1 MTEETGNA
9 ATATEW
15 QGMAPERQEVI
26 RNGAEAMRVHRQG
39 LTRIFAI
46 GQAFEAMQDEAMY
59 RSHSNNPIGKRYNDA
74 YALLEKPVPELARIN
89 KTDRSQF
96 IWCWKRHEAIE
107 RWWITKA
114 QNQKDRWNHPDA
126 VKKNYRAENDDEEE
140 GGKAGRRKQP
150 SAVEKLKAENVRL
163 REELDAANAK
173 FRRLERDAG
182 DALLITRKDT
192 PEEILNVLEN
202 EIPAKVQRIAGL
214 LLNRQK
220 STSPPKRRG
229 RKKEAEA
236 EGDDPAEPIAHVGP
250 EPNGRDK

>member
-1 MTEETGNA
+1 MTEGNGDA
-9 ATATEW
+9 ASAAEW
-15 QGMAPERQEVI
+15 AGMAPERQEVI
-26 RNGAEAMRVHRQG
+26 RIGAEAMRVHRQG
-39 LTRIFAI
+39 LKRIFAI

-59 RSHSNNPIGKRYNDA
+59 RSHSNNPIGIRYNDA

-107 RWWITKA
+107 RWWVTKA

-126 VKKNYRAENDDEEE
+126 VKKNYLAENDDEEE
-140 GGKAGRRKQP
+140 GGKTGRRKQP

-163 REELDAANAK
+163 QEELDAANAK
-173 FRRLERDAG
+173 IRRLERDAG

-192 PEEILNVLEN
+192 PEEVVRVLEN
-202 EIPAKVQRIAGL
+202 DMPSKVARIAGL
-214 LLNRQK
+214 LLDRQK

-229 RKKEAEA
+229 RKKEVEA
-236 EGDDPAEPIAHVGP
+236 DDPAEPIAHVGP
-250 EPNGRDK
+250 EPNGRDKE